1 MTNNKT
7 TEGGGGVKL
16 CKKTLEAIWKATFL
30 FVSIF
35 WVKSATSIFGE
46 WFSQKNFIFIFAFAH
61 IQLNFNKFMLALK
74 LVDTQELVH
83 FPGDTQFSSSIRPK
97 LHSLFSFFYPF
108 WVNFSIQKEEKMS
121 ENSQKNICGC
131 FRMCAAPSSRL
142 KYTTQISIS
151 YLSVLWLLA

>member
-97 LHSLFSFFYPF
+97 LHSFFSFFL
-108 WVNFSIQKEEKMS
+108 SILGKFFNTKRR
-121 ENSQKNICGC
+121 KNVWKQ
-131 FRMCAAPSSRL
+131 PK
-142 KYTTQISIS
+142 KY
-151 YLSVLWLLA
+151 LWLL